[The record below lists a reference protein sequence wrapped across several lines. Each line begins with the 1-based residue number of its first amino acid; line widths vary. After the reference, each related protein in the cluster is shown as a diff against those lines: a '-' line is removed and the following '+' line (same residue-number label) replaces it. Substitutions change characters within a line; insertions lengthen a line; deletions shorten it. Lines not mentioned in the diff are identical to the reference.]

1 MMTSKKSITVGS
13 AVIPDI
19 NKWRGGALLVLFYN
33 INSVRIVR
41 RGSMRG
47 TCRAKWATDGLS
59 VVEYVRRISMPLS
72 NCDSCGQEIRK
83 NKSGLCKLCYQ
94 KSPLHSKQYAA
105 MSTTSKETIQKKKS
119 FSDWRIL
126 RDKKRL
132 IVDLETNIDQHQAFV
147 YKILSQRI
155 QEVKED
161 FQRKCYSYWKL
172 NEISQFLDD
181 FSKKHSPQSDV
192 KAQKSKP

>member
-1 MMTSKKSITVGS
+1 MKVK
-13 AVIPDI
+13 
-19 NKWRGGALLVLFYN
+19 
-33 INSVRIVR
+33 
-41 RGSMRG
+41 
-47 TCRAKWATDGLS
+47 
-59 VVEYVRRISMPLS
+59 
-72 NCDSCGQEIRK
+72 CDSCGEEIRK

-192 KAQKSKP
+192 KVQKSKP